1 MNKNWIEEA
10 MKPEHRGTWLALF
23 LAAGFGYL
31 LYGMPNK
38 KEISWQ
44 EFRTRYL
51 DTGEVRREG
60 GREGGRGGERE
71 RERERERGVDV
82 NGLLLCCNWV
92 CYEESIGQG

>member
-31 LYGMPNK
+31 LYGMPNR

-51 DTGEVRREG
+51 DTGEVRR
-60 GREGGRGGERE
+60 GREGGRERE
-71 RERERERGVDV
+71 ERGRSVDV
-82 NGLLLCCNWV
+82 NGLLLCCNYWV